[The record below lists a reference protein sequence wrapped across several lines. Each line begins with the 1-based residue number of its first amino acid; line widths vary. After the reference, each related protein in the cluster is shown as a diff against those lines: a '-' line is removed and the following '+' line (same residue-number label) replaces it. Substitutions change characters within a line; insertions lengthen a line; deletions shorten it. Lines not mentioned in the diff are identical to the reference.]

1 MTLAMRANTAVIYRR
16 ALVCYSM
23 NILSKPEAGNAP
35 PAPFVRRPPTP
46 AALYQRAHEGKLM
59 IMEPKAAREPVTADF
74 FHIESVGT
82 HPTGL
87 VVTGRFASG
96 LSSMMAS
103 SVREANAAEIAS
115 HDAGAYASKV

>member
-1 MTLAMRANTAVIYRR
+1 
-16 ALVCYSM
+16 M
-23 NILSKPEAGNAP
+23 NILSTPDAPNAAS
-35 PAPFVRRPPTP
+35 APFIRRAPTP
-46 AALYQRAHEGKLM
+46 AALYERAHAGKLM
-59 IMEPKAAREPVTADF
+59 IMEPKAARLPVATDF

-103 SVREANAAEIAS
+103 SVREANEGEIAL
-115 HDAGAYASKV
+115 HDAGDYARKA

>member
-1 MTLAMRANTAVIYRR
+1 
-16 ALVCYSM
+16 M
-23 NILSKPEAGNAP
+23 NILSKPEPGNP
-35 PAPFVRRPPTP
+35 TPVPFVRAVPTP
-46 AALYQRAHEGKLM
+46 AALYQRAHAGKLM
-59 IMEPKAAREPVTADF
+59 IMEPKAAREPVAADF

-103 SVREANAAEIAS
+103 SVREANEAEIAS
-115 HDAGAYASKV
+115 HNADAYASKA

>member
-1 MTLAMRANTAVIYRR
+1 
-16 ALVCYSM
+16 M
-23 NILSKPEAGNAP
+23 NILSKPEAAKAA
-35 PAPFVRRPPTP
+35 PAPFIRRAPTP
-46 AALYQRAHEGKLM
+46 AALYERAHAGKLM
-59 IMEPKAAREPVTADF
+59 IMEPKAAREPVATDF

-103 SVREANAAEIAS
+103 SVREANEAEIAS
-115 HDAGAYASKV
+115 HDAGAYASKS